1 MKKSNFFWVGYSDLM
16 TSMFFIMMVLFFVT
30 VRQLYNRVG
39 VLEKEKEILE
49 TVQKNV
55 EKLKEREELFIYDE
69 QYKRYTLKFDVQFVS
84 NKTNISGIELND
96 YFPTVK
102 KLKQTG
108 IELKKIID
116 NLAALKK
123 SDQRYENVSY
133 MIVVA
138 GSASRTGNADH
149 NYDLSYQRAY
159 NLYKFWRDVWGIDFD
174 SPEYHDLV
182 EFQIAGNGT
191 GGVGRIE
198 PTNGRYTEKNQ
209 RFIINII
216 PKLGEL

>member
-16 TSMFFIMMVLFFVT
+16 TSMFFIMLVLFFVT

-55 EKLKEREELFIYDE
+55 EKLKDNEELFAYDSKF
-69 QYKRYTLKFDVQFVS
+69 KRYTLKFEVQFKS
-84 NKTNISGIELND
+84 NKCQIND
-96 YFPTVK
+96 FEMLHFNETEQ
-102 KLKQTG
+102 KLKDTG
-108 IELKKIID
+108 AELKKIID
-116 NLAALKK
+116 NLAELKK
-123 SDQRYENVSY
+123 NDKRYQNISY

-138 GSASRTGNADH
+138 GSASRIGEEDN
-149 NYDLSYQRAY
+149 NYSLSYLRAY
-159 NLYKFWRDVWGIDFD
+159 NLYKFWRENMKIDFD
-174 SPEYHDLV
+174 APKYHNLV

-198 PTNGRYTEKNQ
+198 PNNGSYTRKNQ
-209 RFIINII
+209 RFIINVI
-216 PKLGEL
+216 PKLGEM